1 MPENADMEHAG
12 RSIHL
17 ESKEQAGDLVTAVVD
32 GAGSFTV
39 QQMFDGRFTT
49 VLMPYQSFE
58 SVADAV
64 TAVLDHHPDFRIDD
78 HHDEQG

>member
-1 MPENADMEHAG
+1 MPENTDMEHAG
-12 RSIHL
+12 RSIRL
-17 ESKEQAGDLVTAVVD
+17 ESKERADDLVTAVVE

-39 QQMFDGRFTT
+39 QQMSDGRFTT

-64 TAVLDHHPDFRIDD
+64 AAVLDHHPDY
-78 HHDEQG
+78 QG